1 MSLIIFGRLEIGVE
15 IRTALVFALVGVQL
29 AVTLLVSAFC
39 YLVWDG
45 AAGVSLLLGGLSYTV
60 PTLVSVLLLKFFHSR
75 PAFAGAVFLA
85 SEILKIILAGFAAVA
100 VFYLY
105 GGLREMF
112 FIVGLLL
119 VSHLV
124 FLLFLKVYRYGK

>member
-1 MSLIIFGRLEIGVE
+1 VSLIIFGRLEIGVE

-29 AVTLLVSAFC
+29 AVTLLA
-39 YLVWDG
+39 
-45 AAGVSLLLGGLSYTV
+45 LLLGGLSYTV
-60 PTLVSVLLLKFFHSR
+60 PTLVAVLLLKFFYSR

-112 FIVGLLL
+112 FIAGLLL

>member
-45 AAGVSLLLGGLSYTV
+45 AAGVSLLLGGLSYTI

-112 FIVGLLL
+112 FVVGLLL

>member
-39 YLVWDG
+39 YLVWEG

-85 SEILKIILAGFAAVA
+85 SEILKIILAGFAALA

>member
-15 IRTALVFALVGVQL
+15 IRTALVFAIVGVQL

-60 PTLVSVLLLKFFHSR
+60 PTLVAVLLLKFFYSR

>member
-1 MSLIIFGRLEIGVE
+1 M
-15 IRTALVFALVGVQL
+15 FALVGVQL

-85 SEILKIILAGFAAVA
+85 SEILKIILAGFAAMA

>member
-60 PTLVSVLLLKFFHSR
+60 PPLVAVLLLKFFYSR

-85 SEILKIILAGFAAVA
+85 SEILKIILAGFAALA

>member
-1 MSLIIFGRLEIGVE
+1 
-15 IRTALVFALVGVQL
+15 VFALVGVQL

-39 YLVWDG
+39 YWVWDG

-60 PTLVSVLLLKFFHSR
+60 PTLVAVLLLKFFYSR

-112 FIVGLLL
+112 FIAGLLL

>member
-1 MSLIIFGRLEIGVE
+1 M
-15 IRTALVFALVGVQL
+15 FALVGVQL

-39 YLVWDG
+39 YWVWDG

-85 SEILKIILAGFAAVA
+85 SEILKIILAGFAALA

>member
-39 YLVWDG
+39 YWVWDG